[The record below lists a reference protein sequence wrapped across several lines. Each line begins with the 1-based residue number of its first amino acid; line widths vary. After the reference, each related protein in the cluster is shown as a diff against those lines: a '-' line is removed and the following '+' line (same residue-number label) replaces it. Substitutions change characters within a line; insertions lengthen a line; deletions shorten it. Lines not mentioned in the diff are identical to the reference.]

1 MDVYER
7 SLSDEINRLAG
18 KQVFFDVD
26 RIVGLDQKTGNEVVG
41 CLLSSACQ
49 SQNDRPITLGRQY
62 LTMLPKEW
70 VIDRIKEVVTTVLD
84 LNDDW
89 EYRRFLELS
98 EMISI
103 DLLRWAHEKGRGS
116 NNPDVL
122 EAYND
127 YIDHI

>member
-1 MDVYER
+1 MDVYEK
-7 SLSDEINRLAG
+7 SLSDEINKLAG
-18 KQVFFDVD
+18 KQVFFDVEQ
-26 RIVGLDQKTGNEVVG
+26 IVGLDQKTSKEIVG
-41 CLLSSACQ
+41 CLLSWACQ
-49 SQNDRPITLGRQY
+49 SQNLIPITLGRKY

-70 VIDRIKEVVTTVLD
+70 VIDRIKEVATSVLD

-103 DLLRWAHEKGRGS
+103 DLLRWSHEKGMGS
-116 NNPDVL
+116 DNPDVL

-127 YIDHI
+127 YLEHI